1 MAFNLI
7 NFKRGTLAGLNTLK
21 TNSGIEEGTFYL
33 TIDDNKQTSRLYIG
47 TSATTA
53 LPVNSN
59 ITVVANKTDLT
70 DTHAAPFNDGDFAYV
85 TNGNILAVKIGTKW
99 QQINTPPTAED
110 YKYLTDVTYNIATE
124 NGVAT
129 ITWTGTRSDG
139 QSVTDNYTVT
149 GANGITASGSGKAL
163 TLTGTS
169 YQMAAP
175 TVTDNTGAIKL
186 QSKSSASATA
196 ADVSTVNLKGGSNVT
211 LTSKTSEPNTITIN
225 AVDTVNT
232 GLAISNGDTTN
243 GGTGATT
250 GFTVKV
256 TDSKGDVE
264 DHFNPQISVLTNEA
278 GTTKTNISFDNGIA
292 ALPVYNKAEVDR
304 KISSLSGMKY
314 AGTIN
319 QSQASTKS
327 TGHVGD
333 TYKATE
339 AFSLSQGMSASG
351 AAVAIKPG
359 DLLIVSN
366 SSGTIDADN
375 NVTDGLKFDVVPSG
389 DETVNV
395 YTVTSD
401 TYGIK
406 IHEEPSGND
415 IGGLKLAPAANS
427 QITLSESTDSNNI
440 KTVTVGHSSI
450 TTTATTGD
458 GQAQTDGS
466 PFTFNAV
473 TAISTT
479 NGHVT
484 GVTTTPITVKDT
496 NASLTSITNTV
507 TAGTGNDANKK
518 ATVTTAAVLHHTNG
532 DDDNKNTSFSL
543 NSDNL
548 KITAS
553 GTTITTN
560 FVWGTF

>member
-7 NFKRGTLAGLNTLK
+7 NFKKGTLAGLNTLK

-33 TIDDNKQTSRLYIG
+33 TIDENKQTSRLYIG
-47 TSATTA
+47 TSTTTA

-59 ITVVANKTDLT
+59 ITVVANRTDLT
-70 DTHAAPFNDGDFAYV
+70 DSHAAPFNDGDFAYV
-85 TNGNILAVKIGTKW
+85 SSDNILAVKIGTKW
-99 QQINTPPTAED
+99 QQINTPPTAND
-110 YKYLTDVTYNIATE
+110 YKYLTDVEYSIVTE

-139 QSVTDNYTVT
+139 NDVDDSYTVT

-169 YQMAAP
+169 YQMTAP
-175 TVTDNTGAIKL
+175 TVTNNTGAIKL

-196 ADVSTVNLKGGSNVT
+196 ADVSTVNLKGGANVS
-211 LTSKTSEPNTITIN
+211 LTGSASEPNTITIN

-232 GLAISNGDTTN
+232 GLSIDNGDTTN
-243 GGTGATT
+243 NGSGATT
-250 GFTVKV
+250 GFTIRV
-256 TDSKGDVE
+256 TDDHGDVE

-278 GTTKTNISFDNGIA
+278 GTTTTNVSFNGGVA

-304 KISSLSGMKY
+304 KISSLTGMHY
-314 AGTIN
+314 AGLIN
-319 QSQASTKS
+319 QSSATTMT

-333 TYKATE
+333 TYKASE
-339 AFSLSQGMSASG
+339 PISLSAGMSGTG
-351 AAVAIKPG
+351 AAVSVKTG

-366 SSGTIDADN
+366 SSGTIDANN
-375 NVTDGLKFDVVPSG
+375 NVTSGLKFDVVPSG

-415 IGGLKLAPAANS
+415 IGGLKLAPAQNS
-427 QITLSESTDSNNI
+427 QIVLSESTDSDNI
-440 KTVTVGHSSI
+440 KTVTIGHSSI
-450 TTTATTGD
+450 TTTATTGT
-458 GQAQTDGS
+458 GQTQTDGAS
-466 PFTFNAV
+466 FTFDAV
-473 TAISTT
+473 TAVSTT

-496 NASLTSITNTV
+496 NATLTSITNTV
-507 TAGTGNDANKK
+507 AAGTGNDANKK
-518 ATVTTAAVLHHTNG
+518 ATVTTGAVLTHTNG
-532 DDDNKNTSFSL
+532 NSDTPSTSFSL

-548 KITAS
+548 KITTS
-553 GTTITTN
+553 GTAITTN